1 MHPSNRTYPA
11 MSVWQYGSSGG
22 WCEAKATLLQEHFW
36 QRAKSGGAKHHNH
49 WPGNIRTACLK
60 YLLERWEQGMWM
72 EEPSQTLTRLLERN
86 CTAARARQNG
96 DHRDRW
102 SRKVIIFD
110 GKFYLSFTRFCL
122 LFDGK
127 RVSVT
132 ETNILLLTICM
143 ILTMIRIS
151 ILKTKYIWFH
161 FPDFKDFALF
171 VANFVVVI
179 YALSRKV

>member
-1 MHPSNRTYPA
+1 MLMFCFNKGLIFVPPVLWCTIKT
-11 MSVWQYGSSGG
+11 MSRFLWHWYHIYFLVNTPHWSELIWSSSGSTNP
-22 WCEAKATLLQEHFW
+22 CFCKAE
-36 QRAKSGGAKHHNH
+36 S
-49 WPGNIRTACLK
+49 
-60 YLLERWEQGMWM
+60 
-72 EEPSQTLTRLLERN
+72 
-86 CTAARARQNG
+86 RARQNG
-96 DHRDRW
+96 DHSDHW
-102 SRKVIIFD
+102 SQKVLIFD
-110 GKFYLSFTRFCL
+110 GKFYLSFMRFCL